1 MTIAARTTPAA
12 ERPPSIAELISLG
25 DHRAALSRCA
35 AEHGAAIGRLCMAL
49 LGSQAEAEEH
59 TQETLL
65 AAYDGFAT
73 WRGEGDVRAWLFG
86 IARRRCA
93 RRLATRQ
100 RRAHRL
106 RLLEGPQPPGTPV
119 DEHVHSRRQAEAIR
133 GALEQLEPSL
143 REAVVLRYQ
152 SGLSYREIAEICGVN
167 EAAARKRTSRALA
180 RLRVIMNQEAH
191 R

>member
-1 MTIAARTTPAA
+1 MTIAARTTPTA
-12 ERPPSIAELISLG
+12 ERPPTIAELIARG
-25 DHRAALSRCA
+25 EHRAALSRCA
-35 AEHGAAIGRLCMAL
+35 AEHGAAIGRLSMAL
-49 LGSQAEAEEH
+49 LGSQAEAEEN

-65 AAYDGFAT
+65 AAYDGFAD
-73 WRGEGDVRAWLFG
+73 WRGQGSVRAWLFG

-93 RRLATRQ
+93 RRLATRK

-106 RLLEGPQPPGTPV
+106 RLLEVPQAPGTPV
-119 DEHVHSRRQAEAIR
+119 DEHVHARRQAEAIR
-133 GALEQLEPSL
+133 RALEQLEPSL

-152 SGLSYREIAEICGVN
+152 SGLSYREIAGLCGIK

-180 RLRVIMNQEAH
+180 RLRVILKTEAH

>member
-1 MTIAARTTPAA
+1 MTIAAMTTPTA
-12 ERPPSIAELISLG
+12 ERPPPIAELIARG
-25 DHRAALSRCA
+25 EHRAALSRCA

-49 LGSQAEAEEH
+49 LGSQAEAEE
-59 TQETLL
+59 TAQETLI
-65 AAYDGFAT
+65 AAYDGFAD
-73 WRGEGDVRAWLFG
+73 WRGEGSIRAWLFG

-106 RLLEGPQPPGTPV
+106 RLLEGPQESGPPV
-119 DEHVHSRRQAEAIR
+119 DEHVHTRRQAAAIR
-133 GALEQLEPSL
+133 RALDQLEPSL

-152 SGLSYREIAEICGVN
+152 SGLSYREIAGLCSIK

-180 RLRVIMNQEAH
+180 RLRVILNKEA
-191 R
+191 RR

>member
-1 MTIAARTTPAA
+1 MTIAATNTPAA
-12 ERPPSIAELISLG
+12 ERPPSIAELIAG
-25 DHRAALSRCA
+25 GEHRAALSRCA

-49 LGSQAEAEEH
+49 LGSQAEADES

-65 AAYDGFAT
+65 AAYDGFAG
-73 WRGEGDVRAWLFG
+73 WRGEGDIRAWLCG

-100 RRAHRL
+100 RRAARL
-106 RLLEGPQPPGTPV
+106 RLLEGAQEPDTPV
-119 DEHVHSRRQAEAIR
+119 DEHVHIRRRAAAIR
-133 GALEQLEPSL
+133 GALDELQPSL

-152 SGLSYREIAEICGVN
+152 SGLGYREIAAICGIE

-180 RLRVIMNQEAH
+180 RLRVIMTKEGH